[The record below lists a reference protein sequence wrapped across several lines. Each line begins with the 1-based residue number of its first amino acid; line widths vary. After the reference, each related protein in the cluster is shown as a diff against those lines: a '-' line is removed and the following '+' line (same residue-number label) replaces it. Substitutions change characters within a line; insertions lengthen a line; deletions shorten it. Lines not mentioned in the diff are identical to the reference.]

1 MHFNPHSYQQVS
13 FTTFKVQLPL
23 IDIDI
28 QNNTQFTTYIYQF
41 QTNSCHHIL
50 NVNSLLFWSFQLTLG
65 WPGSM
70 GYPRNLWPPL
80 WSLSG
85 KCYLSIA
92 QTLNKIYPTLQNE
105 NECLVYR
112 YINYHTRDNSVW
124 NMDMNY
130 QLLKALRSL
139 WFCCFTFRLIVL
151 NSVFYKV
158 QSARTFIRS
167 QRADDCCRYV
177 VNLFVIFLSGWYSI
191 IFLMTFDFRKM
202 SGL

>member
-1 MHFNPHSYQQVS
+1 MKILNQWKYLIIMHFNPHSYQQVS

-41 QTNSCHHIL
+41 QTNFCHHIL

-85 KCYLSIA
+85 KCNLSIA

-105 NECLVYR
+105 NECLVYG

-130 QLLKALRSL
+130 QLLKALRS
-139 WFCCFTFRLIVL
+139 F
-151 NSVFYKV
+151 
-158 QSARTFIRS
+158 
-167 QRADDCCRYV
+167 
-177 VNLFVIFLSGWYSI
+177 
-191 IFLMTFDFRKM
+191 
-202 SGL
+202 

>member
-1 MHFNPHSYQQVS
+1 MSWFYRQSDLKMLM
-13 FTTFKVQLPL
+13 KVINLLPFPM
-23 IDIDI
+23 
-28 QNNTQFTTYIYQF
+28 NSNCTKATSTSTYIYQF
-41 QTNSCHHIL
+41 QTNFCHHIL

-85 KCYLSIA
+85 KCNLSIA

-105 NECLVYR
+105 NECLVYG

-130 QLLKALRSL
+130 QLLKALRS
-139 WFCCFTFRLIVL
+139 F
-151 NSVFYKV
+151 
-158 QSARTFIRS
+158 
-167 QRADDCCRYV
+167 
-177 VNLFVIFLSGWYSI
+177 
-191 IFLMTFDFRKM
+191 
-202 SGL
+202 

>member
-28 QNNTQFTTYIYQF
+28 QNNTQLTTYIYQF
-41 QTNSCHHIL
+41 QTNFCYHIL

-65 WPGSM
+65 WPESM

-85 KCYLSIA
+85 KSNHSIA

-130 QLLKALRSL
+130 QLLKALRS
-139 WFCCFTFRLIVL
+139 F
-151 NSVFYKV
+151 
-158 QSARTFIRS
+158 
-167 QRADDCCRYV
+167 
-177 VNLFVIFLSGWYSI
+177 
-191 IFLMTFDFRKM
+191 
-202 SGL
+202 

>member
-1 MHFNPHSYQQVS
+1 MHFNPHSYQHVS
-13 FTTFKVQLPL
+13 FTTLKVQLPL

-28 QNNTQFTTYIYQF
+28 QNNTQLTTYIYQF
-41 QTNSCHHIL
+41 QTNFCYHIL

-85 KCYLSIA
+85 KCNLSIA

-105 NECLVYR
+105 NECLVYG
-112 YINYHTRDNSVW
+112 YINYHTRDKTVW

-130 QLLKALRSL
+130 QLLKALRS
-139 WFCCFTFRLIVL
+139 F
-151 NSVFYKV
+151 
-158 QSARTFIRS
+158 
-167 QRADDCCRYV
+167 
-177 VNLFVIFLSGWYSI
+177 
-191 IFLMTFDFRKM
+191 
-202 SGL
+202 